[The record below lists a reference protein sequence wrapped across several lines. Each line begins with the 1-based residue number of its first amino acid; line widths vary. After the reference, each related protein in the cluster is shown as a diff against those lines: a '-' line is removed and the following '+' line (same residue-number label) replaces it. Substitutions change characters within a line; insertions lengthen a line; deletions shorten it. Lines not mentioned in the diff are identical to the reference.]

1 MAGRLAGSREAA
13 LARLDETLASGA
25 AAERFARM
33 VAGLGGPTDL
43 LERPADHLAEA
54 PVVRAV
60 HAERPGRVQ
69 AMDTRELGLA
79 VVALGGGRSSPG
91 TAIDPAVGLSRIA
104 SLDETVDGDRPLAL
118 VHAASEGDADWAERR
133 LRAAIRVGDAPAASP
148 TLIHDVI
155 RREVP

>member
-1 MAGRLAGSREAA
+1 MHAGRA
-13 LARLDETLASGA
+13 
-25 AAERFARM
+25 
-33 VAGLGGPTDL
+33 
-43 LERPADHLAEA
+43 
-54 PVVRAV
+54 
-60 HAERPGRVQ
+60 GRVQ

-79 VVALGGGRSSPG
+79 VVALGGGRRSPG

-118 VHAASEGDADWAERR
+118 VHAASEADADQAERR